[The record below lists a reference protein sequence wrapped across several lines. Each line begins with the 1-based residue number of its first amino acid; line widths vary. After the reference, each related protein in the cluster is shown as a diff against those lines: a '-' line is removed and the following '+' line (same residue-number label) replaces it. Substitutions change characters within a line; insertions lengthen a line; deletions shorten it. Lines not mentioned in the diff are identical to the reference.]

1 MSDKRTAIRAVLAA
15 VVLAAVLH
23 VGARRVGPLPPL
35 GNVLDPINGAWSVA
49 AVAELPD
56 REALTI
62 PQLDG
67 PVEVV
72 FDDRGVPH
80 IFATTSEDAARALG
94 YVVAR
99 DRLFQMEMSWR
110 SAAGRIS
117 ELVGDATLSFDRQ
130 MRRLGLARSA
140 EASLAEMDPNS
151 PAVREAVAYA
161 EGVNAFIDGLGWR
174 GLPLEYRLMGARP
187 SRWEPVYTLYQL
199 KLMGWN
205 LSYFPGD
212 LQRLRVAAVV
222 GEEAADA
229 LLPVNS
235 PIQQP
240 IQPNGEKTPRFD
252 FAPIPPPGAPDLAAA
267 EWLSTLELA
276 VGPLPPGSEST
287 VVGSNNWAVAPERSA
302 NGFALLSGDPHLG
315 LTLPSIW
322 YEAHLVVDGD
332 LDVYGVTF
340 PSVPMIVIG
349 MNRDVAWSFTNT
361 GADVIDFYEEELDD
375 PSRPTSYRLDGEWKP
390 LEKTVEEIRGRNG
403 RILAIDTLYFTHRG
417 PLLVEEGRRVS
428 MRWTVL
434 ESTPEVQALR
444 GTNRATSAEE
454 WLDVMQT
461 FVAPAQNGIVA
472 DRAGTIAI
480 RSTGRFPLHPD
491 GSGVEIRDGRES
503 ANDWVGFWP
512 VERYPF
518 AIRPE
523 QGYLASANQQP
534 IDPRVDPT
542 YLGFN
547 WYPPWRAM
555 RINALLAADSAVTPE
570 SMRRYHT
577 DPGNARAD
585 FFVPYFIEAVERAAN
600 AGAVDE
606 RAEEAARLLAE
617 WDRLYTK
624 ENERAVLFESAMSN
638 LAERTWD
645 ELFENPQEESNR
657 RVFTPSLSVLANL
670 LQQPDNVWWDDRR
683 TPDIVEDRDAVLI
696 ASLAE
701 ALDEVVEEHGAPSE
715 GGWRWDGIRHTN
727 IYHLLGLGSL
737 SALDLP
743 LQGGSGNLNPSSGR
757 GTFGASWRM
766 VVQLGPEIEAWSIY
780 PGGQSGNP
788 VSSRYLD
795 RIDQWVNGELDP
807 VLLPRTPQD
816 LDPSRVASVLE
827 LSPER

>member
-1 MSDKRTAIRAVLAA
+1 MSDRSKAIRAVLAA

-35 GNVLDPINGAWSVA
+35 GNVLDPFSGAWSA
-49 AVAELPD
+49 AATAELAD

-67 PVEVV
+67 PVEVL

-80 IFATTSEDAARALG
+80 IFATTSDDAVRALG
-94 YVVAR
+94 FVVAR
-99 DRLFQMEMSWR
+99 DRLFQMEMNWR
-110 SAAGRIS
+110 STAGRIS
-117 ELVGDATLSFDRQ
+117 ELVGDAALGFDRR

-140 EASLAEMDPNS
+140 ERSYVQMDPNS
-151 PAVREAVAYA
+151 PVVREAIAYA
-161 EGVNAFIDGLGWR
+161 EGVNAFIDGLDRR
-174 GLPLEYRLMGARP
+174 GVPLEYRLLGAEP
-187 SRWEPVYTLYQL
+187 SRWEPIYTLYQL

-205 LSYFPGD
+205 LTYFLGD
-212 LQRLRVAAVV
+212 LQRLRVAAIV

-240 IQPNGEKTPRFD
+240 IQPNGSRTPRFD
-252 FAPIPPPGAPDLAAA
+252 FGPIPPPGRPNLAAA
-267 EWLSTLELA
+267 EWLSALELA

-287 VVGSNNWAVAPERSA
+287 VIGSNNWAVAPERTA
-302 NGFALLSGDPHLG
+302 DGYALLSGDPHLG

-322 YEAHLVVDGD
+322 YEAHLVVPGE
-332 LDVYGVTF
+332 LDAYGVTF

-375 PSRPTSYRLDGEWKP
+375 TTRPTSYRVDGEWRP
-390 LEKTVEEIRGRNG
+390 LEQKVEEIRGQGG
-403 RILAIDTLYFTHRG
+403 RLLALDTLYFTHRG
-417 PLLVEEGRRVS
+417 PLLMEEGRRVS

-434 ESTPEVQALR
+434 ENTPEVDALR
-444 GTNRATSAEE
+444 LTNRAASVED
-454 WLDVMQT
+454 WLDGMQT

-480 RSTGRFPLHPD
+480 RSTGHFPLHPD
-491 GSGVEIRDGRES
+491 GRGFEIKDGRDS
-503 ANDWVGFWP
+503 SNDWVGFWP

-518 AIRPE
+518 AIRPA

-534 IDPRVDPT
+534 IDPGVDST

-547 WYPPWRAM
+547 WYSPWRAM

-570 SMRRYHT
+570 SMRRFQT

-585 FFVPYFIEAVERAAN
+585 FFVPYFLEAVVRAGN
-600 AGAVDE
+600 AGPVDE
-606 RAEEAARLLAE
+606 RAKQAAGLLAD

-624 ENERAVLFESAMSN
+624 HNERAVLFEAAMAN

-645 ELFENPQEESNR
+645 ELLEDPDVDSNR
-657 RVFTPSLSVLANL
+657 RVFTPAGSVLAGL
-670 LQQPDNVWWDDRR
+670 LQHPTNVWWDDRR
-683 TPDIVEDRDAVLI
+683 TTDLVEDRDSILI

-701 ALDEVVEEHGAPSE
+701 ALDEVVEEHGDPSE
-715 GGWRWDGIRHTN
+715 GGWRWDGIRHAN
-727 IYHLLGLGSL
+727 IYHLMGLSSL
-737 SALDLP
+737 SALDLR

-795 RIDQWVNGELDP
+795 RIEKWTKGELDP
-807 VLLPRTPQD
+807 ILFPRSTQEIED
-816 LDPSRVASVLE
+816 SRAASVLE
-827 LSPER
+827 LNPER